1 MKQMAILLGGLVLL
15 GACSSS
21 GGDATDTSIDE
32 LGKKHYHY
40 EPTVNDVTFNSG
52 CGIKPQDPNT
62 DCSYGFVMSYVKD
75 YADLTTTVTHTT
87 NNTAHTVVITVDTW
101 SYSQIHSMI
110 AVHPE
115 NDDLGLLDAKVGETY
130 KVTVEDRKHAVL
142 WTGKVATLY
151 HL

>member
-1 MKQMAILLGGLVLL
+1 MKQMAILLGGLFLL
-15 GACSSS
+15 GACSS
-21 GGDATDTSIDE
+21 GDATDTSIDE

-40 EPTVNDVTFNSG
+40 EPTVNEVTFNGG
-52 CGIKPQDPNT
+52 CGIKPIDPNT
-62 DCSYGFVMSYVKD
+62 DCSFGFVMNYVKD
-75 YADLTTTVTHTT
+75 YADLETTVTHTT
-87 NNTAHTVVITVDTW
+87 NNTNHTVTITVDTW

-110 AVHPE
+110 AVHAE
-115 NDDLGLLDAKVGETY
+115 DDDLGTLGTKVGETY